1 VIALPSL
8 STAAQKLAVGQE
20 TEYSDCPQSMLT
32 GDDHV
37 LPL

>member
-1 VIALPSL
+1 LPAP
-8 STAAQKLAVGQE
+8 STAAQKPAVGQE
-20 TEYSDCPQSMLT
+20 TEYSDCPESTMT